1 MMILRSVLIRFII
14 LLMIAC
20 GLSGIASAQ
29 IGGDSGYFEIT
40 STPSGAGVTF
50 DGSYKGLT
58 PVTFEVS
65 TTGNPSH
72 TISLTKQGYQP
83 WEDTYQGNP
92 FEGETIHINGELV
105 YIPITLPTTPIGSGQ
120 GYYAISSSPQGG
132 SVYFDG
138 QYRGI
143 APVTVPVYTDG
154 TPGHTISVSLSG
166 YQTWSQNYP
175 GNPADG
181 QTIYVTAYLNPVE
194 TYGSISVDS
203 SPSQATAVL
212 DGGIS
217 QITPCTFNNVYPG
230 SHTVMVSKS
239 GYSSWSRTVTV
250 TAGRNTAVT
259 ATLSQL
265 PPNTGSIYMVTV
277 PQGASAYVDGAYYGI
292 TPALASNL
300 NAGTHQVRLSLS
312 GFQDWVGNVNVAG
325 GSTITVSQ
333 TLTIGPTSTAT
344 PVPGTG
350 SIAASS
356 NPSGAQVFLDN
367 NYVGI
372 SPLTIP
378 SVQPGMHTVLIKQSG
393 YADWQATQTV
403 QGGQVTYVDATLSPS
418 PSPPPTPTK
427 GGIPAVMVLLGL
439 FVVVVLSKRR

>member
-1 MMILRSVLIRFII
+1 
-14 LLMIAC
+14 
-20 GLSGIASAQ
+20 
-29 IGGDSGYFEIT
+29 
-40 STPSGAGVTF
+40 
-50 DGSYKGLT
+50 
-58 PVTFEVS
+58 
-65 TTGNPSH
+65 
-72 TISLTKQGYQP
+72 
-83 WEDTYQGNP
+83 
-92 FEGETIHINGELV
+92 
-105 YIPITLPTTPIGSGQ
+105 
-120 GYYAISSSPQGG
+120 
-132 SVYFDG
+132 
-138 QYRGI
+138 
-143 APVTVPVYTDG
+143 
-154 TPGHTISVSLSG
+154 
-166 YQTWSQNYP
+166 
-175 GNPADG
+175 
-181 QTIYVTAYLNPVE
+181 VTAYLNPIE

-217 QITPCTFNNVYPG
+217 QVTPCTFNNVYPG

-239 GYSSWSRTVTV
+239 GYSAWSRTVTV

-300 NAGTHQVRLSLS
+300 VAGTHQVRLSLS
-312 GFQDWVGNVNVAG
+312 GFQDWLGNVNVVG

-333 TLTIGPTSTAT
+333 TLNLPPTGTVT

-350 SIAASS
+350 SVAVSS

-367 NYVGI
+367 NYAGI

-378 SVQPGMHTVLIKQSG
+378 SVQPGSHTVLIKQSG

-403 QGGQVTYVDATLSPS
+403 QPGQVTRVDATLSPS
-418 PSPPPTPTK
+418 TTPTK
-427 GGIPAVMVLLGL
+427 GGMPAVMALVGLLL
-439 FVVVVLSKRR
+439 VVILVKRK